1 MNLPIQTEAGV
12 PSTHSSLWARLLDM
26 LVIAAGA
33 QITMSG
39 EGVPGHAGYDSALV
53 AFTLLAT
60 LLVFP
65 PFGLYRTARTHLFW
79 RCVCVPGIVWLLTL
93 AGTTV
98 IASVIHRPYHPELAW
113 FSEWALVSGLG
124 LIACRLLDS
133 ALSLRRGDQAAS
145 YRSVAIV
152 GSGMHCRQLLRK
164 VDTTP
169 DSVYHVATLF
179 DSGPDLGEPPGNVPA
194 FRDREGFASYVR
206 RYGIDEL
213 WLALPLSEEKT
224 ILEFTELFRNDLVNI
239 RFIPDVSG
247 LALFEGEMVN
257 LGGTPAINLVG
268 SPISAEALA
277 QKDVFDRLFAGVVLL
292 VISPLLLAIA
302 IAVKLTS
309 RGPVLFTQRRKGAN
323 GKVFNIYKFRS
334 MRLHAQTHGVVEQA
348 TRGDPRITRVGAF
361 LRRTSL
367 DELPQFINVL
377 RGEMSVVGP
386 RPHAIEHDT
395 LYQDIVDN
403 YIHRYRIKPGI
414 TGWAQVNGFRGETD
428 RIEKMQGRVEHDLY
442 YLSNWSFWLDMKIVV
457 ATIFKGLVHRN
468 AY

>member
-1 MNLPIQTEAGV
+1 MNQPTQTEASA
-12 PSTHSSLWARLLDM
+12 PSFNGSLLARLLDM

-39 EGVPGHAGYDSALV
+39 HGVPGQAGYDSALV

-65 PFGLYRTARTHLFW
+65 SFGLYRTARTHLLW
-79 RCVCVPGIVWLLTL
+79 RCVCVPGIVWLLALAAATL
-93 AGTTV
+93 
-98 IASVIHRPYHPELAW
+98 IASVMHRPYHPAFAW
-113 FSEWALVSGLG
+113 FSSWAIVSGLG
-124 LIACRLLDS
+124 LIACRVLDS
-133 ALSLRRGDQAAS
+133 ALSLRRADQTAS
-145 YRSVAIV
+145 YRMVAIV
-152 GSGMHCRQLLRK
+152 GTGAHCRQLLRK
-164 VDTTP
+164 VETTP
-169 DSVYHVATLF
+169 DSIYHIATLF
-179 DSGPDLGEPPGNVPA
+179 DTGPDLGEPPGTVPA
-194 FRDREGFASYVR
+194 FRDRAGFAAYVR
-206 RYGIDEL
+206 RYHIDEL

-224 ILEFTELFRNDLVNI
+224 ILAFTELFRNDLVNI

-257 LGGTPAINLVG
+257 LGGTSAINLVG
-268 SPISAEALA
+268 SPLSSEALA
-277 QKDVFDRLFAGVVLL
+277 QKEVFDRIFACFVLVASL
-292 VISPLLLAIA
+292 PLLLAIA
-302 IAVKLTS
+302 LAVKLTS

-334 MRLHAQTHGVVEQA
+334 MRLHVQAHGVVKQA
-348 TRGDPRITRVGAF
+348 TRGDSRITRVGAF

-386 RPHAIEHDT
+386 RPHALEHDT

-428 RIEKMQGRVEHDLY
+428 RIEKMRDRVEHDLY
-442 YLSNWSFWLDMKIVV
+442 YLSNWSFGLDMRIVL
-457 ATIFKGLVHRN
+457 ATIFTGLVHRN

>member
-1 MNLPIQTEAGV
+1 MNLPIQTEASV
-12 PSTHSSLWARLLDM
+12 PSSSGRLPARLLDM

-33 QITMSG
+33 QIAMSG
-39 EGVPGHAGYDSALV
+39 HGMAEQAGYDSALV
-53 AFTLLAT
+53 AFTLLAA

-65 PFGLYRTARTHLFW
+65 SFGLYRTARAHLLW

-93 AGTTV
+93 AGAALTV
-98 IASVIHRPYHPELAW
+98 SVMHRPYHPGLAW

-124 LIACRLLDS
+124 LIGCRVLDS
-133 ALSLRRGDQAAS
+133 ALSLRRADQTAS
-145 YRSVAIV
+145 HRMVAIV
-152 GSGMHCRQLLRK
+152 GTGAHCRQLLRK
-164 VDTTP
+164 VETTP
-169 DSVYHVATLF
+169 DSIYHIATLF
-179 DSGPDLGEPPGNVPA
+179 DTGPDLGEPPGAVPA
-194 FRDREGFASYVR
+194 FRDRAGFAAYVR
-206 RYGIDEL
+206 RYRIDEL

-224 ILEFTELFRNDLVNI
+224 ILAFTELFRNDLVNI

-257 LGGTPAINLVG
+257 LGGTSAINLVG
-268 SPISAEALA
+268 SPLSSEALA
-277 QKDVFDRLFAGVVLL
+277 QKDVFDRIFACFVL
-292 VISPLLLAIA
+292 VAISPLLLAIA
-302 IAVKLTS
+302 LAVKLTS

-334 MRLHAQTHGVVEQA
+334 MRLHVQPHGVVKQA

-367 DELPQFINVL
+367 DELPQFFNVL

-386 RPHAIEHDT
+386 RPHALEHDT
-395 LYQDIVDN
+395 LYQDIVNN

-428 RIEKMQGRVEHDLY
+428 RIEKMRGRVEHDLF
-442 YLSNWSFWLDMKIVV
+442 YLSDWSFGLDMRIVM